1 MGGLTWAVNNRGRS
15 VNNRGRL
22 IWVSRLISG
31 HFGSR
36 YTIQCTGGTV
46 VLPAGS
52 ARWMSKLAQ
61 HELPQ
66 PLSEQEFIGLMFAE
80 VSREMDE
87 TRDVACPGMLSALPT
102 SCGNAAYWVY

>member
-1 MGGLTWAVNNRGRS
+1 M
-15 VNNRGRL
+15 
-22 IWVSRLISG
+22 
-31 HFGSR
+31 
-36 YTIQCTGGTV
+36 
-46 VLPAGS
+46 LPAGS

-66 PLSEQEFIGLMFAE
+66 PLSEQEFIGLVFAE

-87 TRDVACPGMLSALPT
+87 MRDVACPGMLSALPT